1 MHFSSLLNL
10 KARFGMFLF
19 VVTLV
24 VFFSK
29 SAQAQSLP
37 SFDFTQASVTKDWGS
52 AHDISKMETTTNG
65 LVLTISGSDPYFS
78 GPKTN
83 FPSGQA
89 LWLRLR
95 LKSTQGGTCQIFYFT
110 TSASEAASVR
120 FDVPAGRWV
129 TGRVSLP
136 ALGANYR
143 IRIDPPG
150 TGGQATLSSLSFEA
164 RGDLPSFDFTT
175 IPDATQWGS
184 PHDLTILTQTDQGLP
199 LSITNSDPYLFG
211 PSRSYP
217 TNELLWMNIKMK
229 SDVSGFAQIFYFNT
243 SPSEAN
249 SVRFFVQGG
258 DWVQLRV
265 PLPAL
270 WSQTSLRID
279 PPGESGV
286 CILNSMSFEA
296 RPSIQSPEWPT
307 PQPGPTGSNS
317 VSSGELTL
325 IHNDSCIGAFE
336 VQVNGR
342 RVAVGNNRSLIGY
355 VNGMT
360 QRWMEVT
367 NPIVLTQE
375 NGALQATTT
384 FEDPDGAQ
392 WQWQQVFTPSTQ
404 TGGIEV
410 ESQVTV
416 NQDRSVIFLPMFTVL
431 PGVGTFGTNKTQAVF
446 AGVEYL
452 ENEASSSELDV
463 IGSGAQRQ
471 VPDYIKLTF
480 PLMALSA
487 ESNYVG
493 LIWEQSSQF
502 AGLHDSPD
510 RIFNSGGHLMSVIF
524 PGSDSSIRQD
534 GQVLPYGGQ
543 PLTAGQPLVMKGTLI
558 GGTGDTVVPAI
569 QQYVSRRGLPEIPQS
584 GYTAADYFTLA
595 AHGWLDTSIR
605 NGAKFRHAIGTSFT
619 YGVCSDAAFYMDWLS
634 YKVPDPDLS
643 AQLSGVSSNALA
655 LVSTASYNSSCIGHV
670 KFPVEALVFG
680 SVFVN
685 AATALNEGQGQLAV
699 FQSDGSVLYQAPSSG
714 LDLSSNYWSKEANGL
729 AATSVM
735 TVLERGVFSGNQDL
749 INEGLNVLRALS
761 KFRNTV
767 PRGAQTWE
775 VPLHTPDILASAYL
789 VRCYTLGYE
798 LTGEEDFLEQAKY
811 WAWTGVPFVYLTPP
825 TSQPIGVY
833 STIPV
838 FGATQF
844 VAPLWIG
851 LPVQWCGLV
860 YADAIRRFA
869 RHDPTGP
876 WLSLANG
883 IATAGV
889 QHTHPASDSLYLG
902 LLPDSFDL
910 RAQYRNQVPI
920 NPATLLPEAM
930 QMFGEPAP
938 YDFRVLRHYGLMI
951 HAPGPITINSETSD
965 SASLSVSSWSGRKWY
980 VLINGFTAS
989 PSIKLNGVVTPILSP
1004 HQYDKV
1010 NGRLLLC
1017 LNGPT
1022 TIDIGTPATDAL
1034 VILKG
1039 NNTSIKILWPLAA
1052 TNCVLEHATSLD
1064 NNSWTQAGG
1073 TIGSDG
1079 TWHILTKEAADS
1091 TEFFRLQKQ

>member
-1 MHFSSLLNL
+1 MILSSFLNIKAKLGFFVLAVAMTVSFSAS
-10 KARFGMFLF
+10 
-19 VVTLV
+19 T
-24 VFFSK
+24 
-29 SAQAQSLP
+29 QAQSLP
-37 SFDFTQASVTKDWGS
+37 SFDFTQSSVTQDWGS
-52 AHDISKMETTTNG
+52 VHDISKMETTTNG

-83 FPSGQA
+83 FPAGQA

-110 TSASEAASVR
+110 TGASEAASVR

-129 TGRVSLP
+129 TGRVALP
-136 ALGANYR
+136 ALGSNYR

-150 TGGQATLSSLSFEA
+150 TGGQAILSSLSFEA
-164 RGDLPSFDFTT
+164 RGNLPSFDFTT
-175 IPDATQWGS
+175 IPDATQWGN
-184 PHDLTILTQTDQGLP
+184 PHDLTILTQTDEGLP
-199 LSITNSDPYLFG
+199 LSITNSDPYFYG
-211 PSRSYP
+211 PSRDYP
-217 TNELLWMNIKMK
+217 TNELLWMNIRMK
-229 SDVSGFAQIFYFNT
+229 SDVSGFAQVFYFQT
-243 SPSEAN
+243 GPSEAN
-249 SVRFFVQGG
+249 SVHFFVQGG

-286 CILNSMSFEA
+286 CILGNISFEA
-296 RPSIQSPEWPT
+296 RPSIQSPEWPS
-307 PQPGPTGSNS
+307 PEPGPIGSNS
-317 VSSGELTL
+317 ISSGDLTL
-325 IHNDSCIGAFE
+325 VHNTSRLGAFQ
-336 VQVNGR
+336 VQVKGTN
-342 RVAVGNNRSLIGY
+342 VAVGNNRSLIGY
-355 VNGMT
+355 LSGTT
-360 QRWMEVT
+360 QRWLEVT
-367 NPIVLTQE
+367 NPVVLTQD
-375 NGALQATTT
+375 NGSMQATTT
-384 FEDPDGAQ
+384 FDDPDGAQ
-392 WQWQQVFTPSTQ
+392 WQWRQIFTPNTQ

-410 ESQVTV
+410 ESRVTV

-463 IGSGAQRQ
+463 IGSGSQRQ
-471 VPDYIKLTF
+471 VPDFIKLTF

-510 RIFNSGGHLMSVIF
+510 RIFKSGGHLMSVIF
-524 PGSDSSIRQD
+524 PGSDPSIRQD

-543 PLTAGQPLVMKGTLI
+543 QLVAGQPLVMKGTLI
-558 GGTGDTVVPAI
+558 GGTGNTIIPAV
-569 QQYVSRRGLPEIPQS
+569 QQYVAQCGLPEIPQS
-584 GYTAADYFTLA
+584 GYTATDYFTLA
-595 AHGWLDTSIR
+595 AHGWLDTTIR
-605 NGAKFRHAIGTSFT
+605 SGAKFRHAIGTSFT
-619 YGVCSDAAFYMDWLS
+619 YGACSDAAFYMDWLS
-634 YKVPDPDLS
+634 SKVSDTNLS
-643 AQLSGVSSNALA
+643 ARLSETSSEARA
-655 LVSTASYNSSCIGHV
+655 LVSTSSYNSACIGHV
-670 KFPVEALVFG
+670 KYPVEALVFG

-685 AATALNEGQGQLAV
+685 AATALSEGQGQLAV
-699 FQSDGSVLYQAPSSG
+699 FQSDGSVLYQAPASG
-714 LDLSSNYWSKEANGL
+714 LDLSSNYWTKEANGL
-729 AATSVM
+729 AASSVM
-735 TVLERGVFSGNQDL
+735 VVLERGVFSGNQDL
-749 INEGLNVLRALS
+749 INKGLGVLRALS

-811 WAWTGVPFVYLTPP
+811 WAWTGVPFVYLTQP
-825 TSQPIGVY
+825 TSQPVGVY

-876 WLSLANG
+876 WLHLADG

-889 QHTHPASDSLYLG
+889 QHTHPASDSLYQG

-938 YDFRVLRHYGLMI
+938 YDFRVLRHHGLMI

-965 SASLSVSSWSGRKWY
+965 GASLSVSCWSANKWY
-980 VLINGFTAS
+980 VLINGFSAS

-1017 LNGPT
+1017 LSAPT
-1022 TIDIGTPATDAL
+1022 TIDLGTPATDAL
-1034 VILKG
+1034 VIQRQD
-1039 NNTSIKILWPLAA
+1039 NASIKILWPMTA
-1052 TNCVLEHATSLD
+1052 TNSVLEHTTSLD
-1064 NNSWTQAGG
+1064 SATWSQVGG
-1073 TIGSDG
+1073 TVGSDG
-1079 TWHILTKEAADS
+1079 TWYILTKDAGNSA
-1091 TEFFRLQKQ
+1091 EFFRLRKQ